1 MTNEEIKIKLA
12 AVNGVL
18 ATCTDVTLIG
28 AYKALKSR
36 YEAMLNNAQNV
47 VNKIEAG
54 MNEPEETQEFGCSK
68 CGKFSKSKAGNAAHE
83 RKCQKDSLTLK
94 DDAKAIS

>member
-1 MTNEEIKIKLA
+1 MTNEKIKIKLA

-36 YEAMLNNAQNV
+36 YEAMLNV

-83 RKCQKDSLTLK
+83 RKCQKV
-94 DDAKAIS
+94 